1 MTGIIGNNPEVGD
14 VVDFED
20 PSESTTF
27 RGKVIY
33 RKEDL
38 IKVQSGDHK
47 YTKNVSEVRIIHK
60 KPH

>member
-1 MTGIIGNNPEVGD
+1 MAGIIGNKPKVGD
-14 VVDFED
+14 VVDFEN
-20 PSESTTF
+20 PHGSNPL
-27 RGKVIY
+27 RGKVI
-33 RKEDL
+33 KDNGDL